1 MTQYYRRKRLDASRH
16 RERRPSSSNADRA
29 KPRQRALIPLNE
41 SAASR
46 PPSDEETLS
55 LSSSQVVGG
64 PAVQAEAMPDVPV
77 TQSEGAPEPSALVQ
91 KAASILNEQMA
102 AGVVAAQEARQSI
115 SSYQSSGSSSDV
127 GEQWRRDAHA
137 WIDTFADWLT
147 PFQGPLS
154 EQMAAAV
161 GPGTSRRV
169 GLDTAHEQVPVL
181 RPHDA
186 VRAGGTA
193 QIAFKLHNDDTQTTR
208 ILLYC
213 TDLLS
218 GQGRIPQQH
227 VVFKP
232 QDLQLGPDAL
242 EALTLQITVPS
253 GAPAGTYSGLL
264 IVAGLPYLRAIL
276 TLEVI

>member
-1 MTQYYRRKRLDASRH
+1 VAQYYRRRRLDAARH
-16 RERRPSSSNADRA
+16 RERRPLSSNADRA
-29 KPRQRALIPLNE
+29 GLRQRALLPLNE

-46 PPSDEETLS
+46 LPSDEETLS
-55 LSSSQVVGG
+55 LSSPRVVG
-64 PAVQAEAMPDVPV
+64 PPTVQAEARPDVPV
-77 TQSEGAPEPSALVQ
+77 TQSEVAPEPSVLVQ

-102 AGVVAAQEARQSI
+102 AGVVAAQEAHRSMSRYP
-115 SSYQSSGSSSDV
+115 SSRSPLDV
-127 GEQWRRDAHA
+127 GAQWRRAAHA

-147 PFQGPLS
+147 PFEGSLN
-154 EQMAAAV
+154 EEMATAV

-169 GLDTAHEQVPVL
+169 GLDAAHEQVPVL

-193 QIAFKLHNDDTQTTR
+193 QIAFKLHNDDTRTTR
-208 ILLYC
+208 IMLYC

-227 VVFKP
+227 VVFQP
-232 QDLQLGPDAL
+232 QALQLGPDAL
-242 EALTLQITVPS
+242 EALTLQITIPS

-264 IVAGLPYLRAIL
+264 IVPDLPYLRAIL
-276 TLEVI
+276 TLEVM